1 MTFAAL
7 GRWAIFGL
15 GALFIVVLSRR
26 SLRDPR
32 SHGFWRVF
40 AFEALLGLLLVAVGR
55 WFVDPLSP
63 RQVASWV
70 LLAVSLALAVWGFL
84 LLVLAGKPRGGVEG
98 TTTLVTS
105 GIYRYIRHPLYSSL
119 LFLAWGA
126 FLKAPA
132 PASAT
137 LAVLASAALV
147 ATARAEE
154 RENTAKFGE
163 AYTRYMRA
171 TKRFLPLVF

>member
-1 MTFAAL
+1 MM
-7 GRWAIFGL
+7 RWAIFGL
-15 GALFIVVLSRR
+15 GSLFIVVLSRR
-26 SLRDPR
+26 SLRDLR

-70 LLAVSLALAVWGFL
+70 LLAVSLVLAVWGFL
-84 LLVLAGKPRGGVEG
+84 LLVVAGKPRGGVEG

-105 GIYRYIRHPLYSSL
+105 GIYRYIRHPLYISL

-132 PASAT
+132 PAGAT
-137 LAVLASAALV
+137 LAVVASAALV

-163 AYTRYMRA
+163 TYTRYMRA

>member
-1 MTFAAL
+1 M
-7 GRWAIFGL
+7 
-15 GALFIVVLSRR
+15 
-26 SLRDPR
+26 
-32 SHGFWRVF
+32 
-40 AFEALLGLLLVAVGR
+40 
-55 WFVDPLSP
+55 
-63 RQVASWV
+63 

>member
-1 MTFAAL
+1 M
-7 GRWAIFGL
+7 
-15 GALFIVVLSRR
+15 
-26 SLRDPR
+26 
-32 SHGFWRVF
+32 
-40 AFEALLGLLLVAVGR
+40 
-55 WFVDPLSP
+55 
-63 RQVASWV
+63 
-70 LLAVSLALAVWGFL
+70 
-84 LLVLAGKPRGGVEG
+84 
-98 TTTLVTS
+98 TS

-126 FLKAPA
+126 LLKAPA
-132 PASAT
+132 PASAA

-163 AYTRYMRA
+163 EYTRYMRA

>member
-15 GALFIVVLSRR
+15 GSLFIVVLSRR

-55 WFVDPLSP
+55 WFVDPVSP

-70 LLAVSLALAVWGFL
+70 
-84 LLVLAGKPRGGVEG
+84 
-98 TTTLVTS
+98 
-105 GIYRYIRHPLYSSL
+105 L

-132 PASAT
+132 PASAA

-154 RENTAKFGE
+154 RENTTKFGE